1 MFYFIVVFKIGDVG
15 LLGVSFFIWYG
26 NEVGDD
32 DNIVDI
38 GVVGCCIVNRNNF
51 WIVFCC
57 DGISGEMFVV
67 GDILDI
73 NGFVFENIGCVK
85 KILVNG
91 VRIFIV

>member
-1 MFYFIVVFKIGDVG
+1 
-15 LLGVSFFIWYG
+15 
-26 NEVGDD
+26 
-32 DNIVDI
+32 
-38 GVVGCCIVNRNNF
+38 
-51 WIVFCC
+51 
-57 DGISGEMFVV
+57 MFVV